1 MILYHGSNM
10 AIRQIDL
17 NKSKPN
23 KDFGRGFYLSENET
37 QAIEMAA
44 DLAELL
50 AKDYGMSITEALDA
64 LYNSDTYAK
73 LNDPDTGL
81 YFQSSQ
87 YVYSFLKTEI
97 ETGSVA

>member
-1 MILYHGSNM
+1 MNN
-10 AIRQIDL
+10 R
-17 NKSKPN
+17 
-23 KDFGRGFYLSENET
+23 DFNYMKE
-37 QAIEMAA
+37 AMAA

-50 AKDYGMSITEALDA
+50 AKDYGMSITESLDA